1 MYKLFN
7 ENQNKNALK
16 EEYDKLIL
24 TFSSSK
30 KITNEESSLLLYE
43 EFIKDIINYISYNI
57 LRMNGLSNN
66 KKNNIDL
73 DSYLKAF
80 IDKLLNI
87 LDMNTLINSNA
98 EFYKLIYI
106 NISSFL
112 IEDDNDNN
120 LKFIYI
126 LFFKI
131 FVLYLKDNKD
141 NYNYYKDK
149 INKFSNLIKQIMQY
163 ISDDNDDDELI
174 DNNNEYMILYS
185 KINNSFIKEFLPN
198 FINEYI
204 SISIKNENEKDI
216 CLFVIINNF
225 LFYYE
230 NIIHEISIK
239 YFPSYNALNWRK
251 NYLANLGIYIINA
264 INKIILIMLMKKI

>member
-1 MYKLFN
+1 MYKLLN
-7 ENQNKNALK
+7 ESQNKNTLK
-16 EEYDKLIL
+16 EEYDKLISNY
-24 TFSSSK
+24 SSSK
-30 KITNEESSLLLYE
+30 KISNEESSLILYE

-57 LRMNGLSNN
+57 IKMDELSKN

-87 LDMNTLINSNA
+87 LDMNAIINNNTDY
-98 EFYKLIYI
+98 YKLIYI

-131 FVLYLKDNKD
+131 FILYLKDNKD

-149 INKFSNLIKQIMQY
+149 INKFSNLIKQIIMY
-163 ISDDNDDDELI
+163 ISEDDDLI
-174 DNNNEYMILYS
+174 DNNDEYMVLYS
-185 KINNSFIKEFLPN
+185 KINNSFINEFLPN

-204 SISIKNENEKDI
+204 SIS
-216 CLFVIINNF
+216 L
-225 LFYYE
+225 
-230 NIIHEISIK
+230 
-239 YFPSYNALNWRK
+239 
-251 NYLANLGIYIINA
+251 
-264 INKIILIMLMKKI
+264 